1 LNIHKHKTDLIDHRE
16 RERGRER
23 ENILEDVEKPK
34 P

>member
-16 RERGRER
+16 RERER